1 MIKPRKLKIGDK
13 IGIIAPAS
21 PVFDK
26 DKIERGVNILKEI
39 GFNVALGNSC
49 FQRYGFLA
57 GDDKVRVNDI
67 NEFFMDKSI
76 DAIICL
82 RGGYGTIRILDMID
96 YEIIKNN
103 PKIFCGYS
111 DITALHLAIY
121 KNTKLV
127 TFHGPMVASDISE
140 NDDFTIK
147 NFIDCVT
154 GNIKGKF
161 YTLNAINKKDVEGR
175 ILGGNLS
182 MICSLLGTAYENS
195 FKDKIL
201 FIEDIDE
208 KPYKIDRMLYQLK
221 LCGIFDKVKAVIL
234 GQFTNCEDEDKDKS
248 LSFNQVIYD
257 FFSKIQLPIYFGFL
271 AGHDKRKI
279 TIPLN
284 LKIKIENNK
293 LYFLEDGVNNE

>member
-1 MIKPRKLKIGDK
+1 MIKPKKLKIGSK

-21 PVFDK
+21 PAYDK
-26 DKIERGVNILKEI
+26 DSIERGVNILKEM
-39 GFNVALGNSC
+39 GFDVVLGDSC
-49 FQRYGFLA
+49 FQRHGFLA
-57 GDDKVRVNDI
+57 GEDKIRVNDI
-67 NEFFMDKSI
+67 NKFFMDKSI

-96 YEIIKNN
+96 YDVIRNN

-111 DITALHLAIY
+111 DITALHFAIF

-127 TFHGPMVASDISE
+127 TFHGPMLASDISE

-147 NFIDCVT
+147 KFIECVT
-154 GNIKGKF
+154 GNIKGKA
-161 YTLNAINKKDVEGR
+161 YSLNAINQKDVEGR

-182 MICSLLGTAYENS
+182 LICSLLGTAYENL

-208 KPYKIDRMLYQLK
+208 EPYKIDRMLYQLK
-221 LCGIFDKVKAVIL
+221 LCGVFNKVKAVIL
-234 GQFTNCEDEDKDKS
+234 GQFTNCEAEDKDKS
-248 LSFNQVIYD
+248 LSFNQVIFD
-257 FFSKIQLPIYFGFL
+257 FFSKIQLPIYYDFL
-271 AGHDKRKI
+271 VGHEKRKI

-284 LKIKIENNK
+284 VKVRIENNK
-293 LYFLEDGVNNE
+293 LYFMEDGVSNE